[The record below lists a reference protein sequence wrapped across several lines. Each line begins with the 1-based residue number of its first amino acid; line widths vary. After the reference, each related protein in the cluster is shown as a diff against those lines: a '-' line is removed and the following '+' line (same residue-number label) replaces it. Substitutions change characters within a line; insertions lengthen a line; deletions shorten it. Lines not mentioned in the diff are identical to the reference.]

1 MEFGKY
7 VGSKANTKLHNNI
20 TSRLKT
26 GAYNANSRLLESNL
40 SKIEEKIEK
49 FDKSLSS
56 VPRVNTRRKYDE
68 FSKLRNAMQTK
79 LSSPELAKVT
89 EVINSANT
97 TSEPDI
103 VTKAL
108 SAIKEENDSK
118 DVTIKPTLAQGDCFY
133 SAIFRSLKERN
144 NLLESVSS
152 CLSIDFSDE
161 TAFIKT
167 FRDKL
172 ADNISE
178 GHLQYNDEKNGR
190 IDTYDY
196 LVGLTGNIDDYH
208 AVTNRYPQWF
218 NNEFG
223 RNGENLGTRESFCQ
237 RLAYNVRQPGE
248 WVGEIEVRLITDE
261 LAKCKV
267 KLEIRTNKEDKL
279 YMESNGMDVIH
290 LYNPSEQHYT
300 YFSFTPVDPL
310 PILASPS
317 ISKKTFKLKQTAVV
331 GRTILPIEQL
341 EGIEPSELDIL
352 RNKYEECNKSC
363 LALRSQINIIE
374 SQTFLEYELKES
386 DTLIDLLEK
395 IILQPESA
403 SPKWDECIFN
413 LINISTGV
421 KGKGRLRGGS
431 YFEAIFQL
439 AIAIGVLPQFRNKFV
454 RFYDIPD
461 YKRLVE
467 FKDYLHTKPV
477 KNEGF
482 SETGISDISF
492 EVSDTST
499 FSHIPESKYECGSKP
514 SDAPPTRNPLY
525 FISVKGFKREKNVA
539 KSYDIPILDR
549 QLQEIEQSR
558 PKHIMV
564 CVRNKEKFL
573 SNLSRTR
580 IDFIKNSIKERVIG
594 YEEVIKA
601 FSDFRIS
608 FFSKLESGMK
618 ATKEEILEKIKE
630 LYPRRTV
637 QKGILSLYFHQ
648 ELVVNSVINRLKTN
662 PINDK
667 PYFMCVGVLPRG
679 GKSFI
684 AGGIIDAHRR
694 LKPVGSAYNILFLTS
709 AINETRAQ
717 FKDDLVE
724 MFSEFDDFNFVDVV
738 LKSGSEETHG
748 VGSKK
753 NNFYFVSRQLS
764 SLTEEVKNEED
775 ATTIGEPDMLQRLER
790 KLGKR
795 PEFDICF
802 FDEAHVG
809 ISSKTVRKNFQKTFE
824 EYKMPIILMTATYKA
839 PAKVL
844 DSALDLFVWDLQDIK
859 DMKSLPSLG
868 VDGFIQ
874 KRPDVIERYPEVAEK
889 LLRSR
894 LQLGQT
900 LDQLAKPYINFPNP
914 NFISLTFTPSTI
926 SNLLKEGQGYSYD
939 TFFTINQNKA
949 LLSNSSEMN
958 NWHSLL
964 VNKEHALKLRDF
976 MTPQNEKRPDGQ
988 GESILTGG
996 NRKYR
1001 ALNQIFSIAQAH
1013 GGRPMQSKPFSILMF
1028 MPFGKNDIKIGE
1040 LCRIWASF
1048 MYQSPYWRENFV
1060 FLTLSVYAN
1069 HVKTPHA
1076 TIKSAVEKGICHRE
1090 DFDWDLKKIIIEVER
1105 EALKQGKGL
1114 VILSGDVAKMGISLP
1129 CVDVVFL
1136 MTSNQEADDIIQKMY
1151 RALTDNPP
1159 YKKDGFIVDLDV
1171 KRVIKAMFEY
1181 DIEKDKMRI
1190 TTKTTPSTEERLMKT
1205 FELCNWGQDAYTEDN
1220 PDKSFN
1226 DIMDEIKRKVI
1237 SDLKAKIQSEY
1248 GEKSR
1253 ELDRKQ
1259 VFIIRSDREL
1269 IAKVNETLQN
1279 TAMTK
1284 EQKKKAQTL
1293 AKRGESIPA
1302 APSLL
1307 SDPKEPD
1314 EAAEPMVAPPKLLLI
1329 EDDIDKKIMDILK
1342 TFINTIVIKSVEP
1355 FSKTI
1360 NLSTLLNKYEQD
1372 KRVTRWPVEC
1382 ECSTNA
1388 NCKKHHDNIYEA
1400 VACELKAYARTGDS
1414 EKSEYNEETHRNILL
1429 LIDEIFKNSELIID
1443 WNIYAENLLREINES
1458 KSVKNGGRFNITR
1471 KKYRY

>member
-1 MEFGKY
+1 MDE
-7 VGSKANTKLHNNI
+7 
-20 TSRLKT
+20 
-26 GAYNANSRLLESNL
+26 
-40 SKIEEKIEK
+40 EEK
-49 FDKSLSS
+49 
-56 VPRVNTRRKYDE
+56 V
-68 FSKLRNAMQTK
+68 
-79 LSSPELAKVT
+79 
-89 EVINSANT
+89 
-97 TSEPDI
+97 
-103 VTKAL
+103 
-108 SAIKEENDSK
+108 
-118 DVTIKPTLAQGDCFY
+118 
-133 SAIFRSLKERN
+133 IFRHFVKGVHN
-144 NLLESVSS
+144 A
-152 CLSIDFSDE
+152 IDG
-161 TAFIKT
+161 
-167 FRDKL
+167 RDKV
-172 ADNISE
+172 E
-178 GHLQYNDEKNGR
+178 
-190 IDTYDY
+190 
-196 LVGLTGNIDDYH
+196 V
-208 AVTNRYPQWF
+208 NRQ
-218 NNEFG
+218 
-223 RNGENLGTRESFCQ
+223 
-237 RLAYNVRQPGE
+237 
-248 WVGEIEVRLITDE
+248 
-261 LAKCKV
+261 V
-267 KLEIRTNKEDKL
+267 KLIDEQLDKIPSNNRRNETLKRRTTLE
-279 YMESNGMDVIH
+279 
-290 LYNPSEQHYT
+290 
-300 YFSFTPVDPL
+300 
-310 PILASPS
+310 
-317 ISKKTFKLKQTAVV
+317 KLKQDATDAKSNNFRNATLKKQIRDAKYKQYPTAPPVEQV
-331 GRTILPIEQL
+331 QPPIVSSALPVHTVQPTINPKTYKQVTDDVRIVELQRNLEEQKKKRK
-341 EGIEPSELDIL
+341 ELDNPGRGGGMIEEERRTANKKIKEIQEEINVLEKKIQKSKKLEVELHKEPIVDDADEREKIL
-352 RNKYEECNKSC
+352 DIGELKQKYEECNMSC

-374 SQTFLEYELKES
+374 SQSFLEYELNES
-386 DTLIDLLEK
+386 DTLINLLEK
-395 IILQPESA
+395 IVLQPETDI
-403 SPKWDECIFN
+403 PRWDERIFN

-454 RFYDIPD
+454 RFYDISD

-467 FKDYLHTKPV
+467 FNDYLHTKPV

-499 FSHIPESKYECGSKP
+499 FSHVTESKYECGSKP
-514 SDAPPTRNPLY
+514 SEAPPTRNPLY
-525 FISVKGFKREKNVA
+525 FISVKGFKREKNVT
-539 KSYDIPILDR
+539 KSYDIPILDM
-549 QLQEIEQSR
+549 QLQQIEQSR

-573 SNLSRTR
+573 TNLSRTH

-594 YEEVIKA
+594 YDEVIKA
-601 FSDFRIS
+601 FSSFRIS
-608 FFSKLESGMK
+608 FFSKLASGIN
-618 ATKEEILEKIKE
+618 ATKEEISEKIKE
-630 LYPRRTV
+630 LYPKRTL

-648 ELVVNSVINRLKTN
+648 ELVVESVINRLKTN
-662 PINDK
+662 PIKDK

-694 LKPVGSAYNILFLTS
+694 LKPAGSAYNILFLTS
-709 AINETRAQ
+709 AINETRTQ
-717 FKDDLVE
+717 FKDDLIE
-724 MFSEFDDFNFVDVV
+724 MFSEFDEFNFVDVV
-738 LKSGSEETHG
+738 LKSGMDEAHG
-748 VGSKK
+748 TGSKK

-764 SLTEEVKNEED
+764 SLKEEPKKALKEEEQHEVN
-775 ATTIGEPDMLQRLER
+775 ATSIGEPDMLQRLER

-809 ISSKTVRKNFQKTFE
+809 ISSITVRKNFQKTFE
-824 EYKMPIILMTATYKA
+824 QYKMPIILMTATYKA

-868 VDGFIQ
+868 IEGFVER
-874 KRPDVIERYPEVAEK
+874 KPDVMERYPELAESLIRK
-889 LLRSR
+889 R

-900 LDQLAKPYINFPNP
+900 LDQIAKPYMNFPNP
-914 NFISLTFTPSTI
+914 NFISLTFTPSEITK
-926 SNLLKEGQGYSYD
+926 LLKEEQGYLYD
-939 TFFTINQNKA
+939 TFFTINQNEA
-949 LLSNSSEMN
+949 LLTNNSEMN

-976 MTPQNEKRPDGQ
+976 MTPQDEKRPEGQ
-988 GESILTGG
+988 GESILIGP

-1028 MPFGKNDIKIGE
+1028 MPFRKNGIRIGD

-1060 FLTLSVYAN
+1060 FLTLSVYAG
-1069 HVKTPHA
+1069 HVRTSHITNNVKA
-1076 TIKSAVEKGICHRE
+1076 SVQKGICHRE

-1171 KRVIKAMFEY
+1171 KRVIKAMFDY
-1181 DIEKDKMRI
+1181 DMEKDKMRI

-1226 DIMDEIKRKVI
+1226 DIMNEIKIKVI
-1237 SDLKAKIQSEY
+1237 SDLQTKIQSEY
-1248 GEKSR
+1248 GEKSKD
-1253 ELDRKQ
+1253 LDKKQ
-1259 VFIIRSDREL
+1259 VTIIRSDAEL

-1293 AKRGESIPA
+1293 ATRGETVPA
-1302 APSLL
+1302 PPPVEKEQDATKEPGE
-1307 SDPKEPD
+1307 PKEQM
-1314 EAAEPMVAPPKLLLI
+1314 EPTGDKPKLMLTQ
-1329 EDDIDKKIMDILK
+1329 EDINKKIMDILK
-1342 TFINTIVIKSVEP
+1342 TFINTLVIKSTEP
-1355 FSKTI
+1355 FSKTV
-1360 NLSTLLNKYEQD
+1360 NLSMLLNKYDID
-1372 KRVTRWPVEC
+1372 KKSSRWPVEC

-1388 NCKKHHDNIYEA
+1388 DCKKQHDNIYEA
-1400 VACELKAYARTGDS
+1400 VACELKPYARTGDTD
-1414 EKSEYNEETHRNILL
+1414 KSQYNEDTHQKILS

-1458 KSVKNGGRFNITR
+1458 KSVKRGGHFNVTR
-1471 KKYRY
+1471 KNIQIR

>member
-1 MEFGKY
+1 MDGTSVNRSRKRSIRDKY
-7 VGSKANTKLHNNI
+7 ES
-20 TSRLKT
+20 LKSELQT
-26 GAYNANSRLLESNL
+26 LEAESESLFQPGRGGGQLESQQTAYFNKKGDIEKELRWQESENPWLLEKRKTLKLTKPLLTAVPEAEMLERKNAIEAVRDVQAAVEPSMAGKGKNNRPEVSPPEIHSITGPADAKSGL
-40 SKIEEKIEK
+40 RDEDKAPRSGEGRPVIGDIDEKGEIIDIEELE
-49 FDKSLSS
+49 L
-56 VPRVNTRRKYDE
+56 
-68 FSKLRNAMQTK
+68 KL
-79 LSSPELAKVT
+79 
-89 EVINSANT
+89 
-97 TSEPDI
+97 
-103 VTKAL
+103 
-108 SAIKEENDSK
+108 
-118 DVTIKPTLAQGDCFY
+118 
-133 SAIFRSLKERN
+133 
-144 NLLESVSS
+144 
-152 CLSIDFSDE
+152 
-161 TAFIKT
+161 
-167 FRDKL
+167 
-172 ADNISE
+172 
-178 GHLQYNDEKNGR
+178 
-190 IDTYDY
+190 
-196 LVGLTGNIDDYH
+196 
-208 AVTNRYPQWF
+208 
-218 NNEFG
+218 
-223 RNGENLGTRESFCQ
+223 
-237 RLAYNVRQPGE
+237 
-248 WVGEIEVRLITDE
+248 
-261 LAKCKV
+261 
-267 KLEIRTNKEDKL
+267 
-279 YMESNGMDVIH
+279 
-290 LYNPSEQHYT
+290 
-300 YFSFTPVDPL
+300 
-310 PILASPS
+310 
-317 ISKKTFKLKQTAVV
+317 
-331 GRTILPIEQL
+331 
-341 EGIEPSELDIL
+341 
-352 RNKYEECNKSC
+352 EECNKSC
-363 LALRSQINIIE
+363 LALKSQINIIR
-374 SQTFLEYELKES
+374 SQSFLDYELNES

-395 IILQPESA
+395 IILQPETDL
-403 SPKWDECIFN
+403 PKWDERIFN
-413 LINISTGV
+413 LINISTAT
-421 KGKGRLRGGS
+421 KGRGRLRGGS

-439 AIAIGVLPQFRNKFV
+439 AIAIGVLPQFRNKFI

-461 YKRLVE
+461 YKSLVE

-477 KNEGF
+477 KNEGV

-499 FSHIPESKYECGSKP
+499 FSHVTENKYECGSKP
-514 SDAPPTRNPLY
+514 SEAPPTRNPLY
-525 FISVKGFKREKNVA
+525 FISVKGFKNEKSVA

-564 CVRNKEKFL
+564 CVRNKKKFL

-594 YEEVIKA
+594 YDEVIKA

-608 FFSKLESGMK
+608 FFSKLVSGMN

-630 LYPRRTV
+630 LYPKRTV

-694 LKPVGSAYNILFLTS
+694 LKPAGSAYNILFLTS

-717 FKDDLVE
+717 FKDDLIE
-724 MFSEFDDFNFVDVV
+724 MFSEFDDFNFIDVV
-738 LKSGSEETHG
+738 LKTGSEEAHG
-748 VGSKK
+748 LGSKK

-764 SLTEEVKNEED
+764 SLKEEVQNEEG
-775 ATTIGEPDMLQRLER
+775 ASSIGEPDMLQRLER

-809 ISSKTVRKNFQKTFE
+809 ISSMTVRKNFQKTFE
-824 EYKMPIILMTATYKA
+824 QYKMPIILMTATYKA

-859 DMKSLPSLG
+859 DMKSLPSIGLE
-868 VDGFIQ
+868 GFVE
-874 KRPDVIERYPEVAEK
+874 KKPDVMERYPELAEK
-889 LLRSR
+889 LLRNR

-900 LDQLAKPYINFPNP
+900 LDQIAKPYINFPNP
-914 NFISLTFTPSTI
+914 NFISLTFTPSTLT
-926 SNLLKEGQGYSYD
+926 NLLKEGQGYSYD
-939 TFFTINQNKA
+939 TFFMINQNKA
-949 LLSNSSEMN
+949 LLSNKSEMN

-964 VNKEHALKLRDF
+964 VNKEHALRLRDF
-976 MTPQNEKRPDGQ
+976 MTPQDEKRPDGQ
-988 GESILTGG
+988 GESILSGP

-1001 ALNQIFSIAQAH
+1001 ALNQIFSIAQLH

-1028 MPFGKNDIKIGE
+1028 MPFGGGIRIGE

-1048 MYQSPYWRENFV
+1048 MYQSAYWKEHFV
-1060 FLTLSVYAN
+1060 FLTLSVYAH

-1090 DFDWDLKKIIIEVER
+1090 DFDGDLKKIIIDVER

-1136 MTSNQEADDIIQKMY
+1136 MTNNPEADDIIQKMY

-1159 YKKDGFIVDLDV
+1159 FKKDGFIVDLDV
-1171 KRVIKAMFEY
+1171 KRVIKAMFDY
-1181 DIEKDKMRI
+1181 DLEKDKMRI

-1237 SDLKAKIQSEY
+1237 SDLQAKIQGEY
-1248 GEKSR
+1248 SEKSR
-1253 ELDRKQ
+1253 DLDRKQ
-1259 VFIIRSDREL
+1259 VKIIRRDSDL
-1269 IAKVNETLQN
+1269 IAKINETLQN

-1293 AKRGESIPA
+1293 AKRGETIPA
-1302 APSLL
+1302 PPAVA
-1307 SDPKEPD
+1307 KEPN
-1314 EAAEPMVAPPKLLLI
+1314 EAKPVEPASTKPKVLLTP
-1329 EDDIDKKIMDILK
+1329 EDINKKIMDILK

-1372 KRVTRWPVEC
+1372 KRISRWPVEC
-1382 ECSTNA
+1382 ECSTTA
-1388 NCKKHHDNIYEA
+1388 DCKKQHDNIYEA
-1400 VACELKAYARTGDS
+1400 VACELKAYARTGDA
-1414 EKSEYNEETHRNILL
+1414 EKSEYNEETHRNILS
-1429 LIDEIFKNSELIID
+1429 LIDEVFKNSELIID

-1458 KSVKNGGRFNITR
+1458 KSVKKGGRFKVTR
-1471 KKYRY
+1471 KKYRL